1 MAISKQYIAERYEI
15 RKLIGQGGMAD
26 VYLAY
31 DLILNREVAIKILR
45 NYLAEDP
52 IYIQRFQREAT
63 AAATLTHKNIVQ
75 IYDVG
80 EDEGYHYIVME
91 YVPDAT
97 LKDLIRRRGAL
108 HVEEAID
115 IMHQLVSG
123 VNVAHRHSI
132 IHRDLKPQNILMT
145 HGGYVKIA
153 DFGIAMV
160 QSVSQVTQ
168 NETIMGSL
176 HYLAPELARGEK
188 ATAQSDIYSLGII
201 FYELLRG
208 DVPFNANT
216 AVNIALKHMRD
227 EIPSIKEFNPTIPQ
241 SVENII
247 IKATAK
253 NLNERYKNAYEM
265 LEDLENALSNPDQKK
280 LVLSNIIYNEND
292 NTTVVAKRMGQDNE
306 TSQEDSTRLKR
317 IEEAKKQKKKKNIIA
332 GSIIGVIAVVLVVI
346 VILLINGLGNS
357 SKVKT
362 ITVPDLLNLT
372 AEEAKVK
379 LEEVGL
385 VLDDSYS
392 LYGVSDTIEVGK
404 VMDYTS
410 KGEEV
415 KLGTKISVTIS
426 KGKVIVIGN
435 YVGRTIDNA
444 TTELEALGVKVITKE
459 VSSEDHAAG
468 IVIEQ
473 SISEGKTI
481 QPDAEIKQITLT
493 VSTGYSN
500 TMKDVR
506 GWSIDSAKKELE
518 NAGFIV
524 VLEILPAPT
533 TVAEVNAMQLNV
545 VIEQSIAGGLIVTEK
560 NTTVILYYHKT
571 TPTLPNNNNNNN
583 NNNSQNQSTG
593 DDSSDD

>member
-332 GSIIGVIAVVLVVI
+332 GSIIGVIAVILVVI

-379 LEEVGL
+379 LEDVGL

-435 YVGRTIDNA
+435 YIGRTIDNA
-444 TTELEALGVKVITKE
+444 ATELETLGVKVITKE

-493 VSTGYSN
+493 VSTGYSK

-560 NTTVILYYHKT
+560 NTTVTLYYHKT

-583 NNNSQNQSTG
+583 NSQNQSTG
-593 DDSSDD
+593 DDSGDD

>member
-227 EIPSIKEFNPTIPQ
+227 DIPSIKEFNPTIPQ

-280 LVLSNIIYNEND
+280 LVLSNIVYNEDD
-292 NTTVVAKRMGQDNE
+292 NTTVIAKRMGQDNE
-306 TSQEDSTRLKR
+306 ASQEDSTRLKR

-332 GSIIGVIAVVLVVI
+332 GSIIGVIAVILVVI

-362 ITVPDLLNLT
+362 VTVPDLLNLT

-560 NTTVILYYHKT
+560 NTTVTLYYHKT

-583 NNNSQNQSTG
+583 NSQNQSTG
-593 DDSSDD
+593 DDSGDD

>member
-227 EIPSIKEFNPTIPQ
+227 DIPSIKEFNPTIPQ

-379 LEEVGL
+379 LEDVGL

-435 YVGRTIDNA
+435 YIGRTIDNA
-444 TTELEALGVKVITKE
+444 ATELETLGVKVITKE

-493 VSTGYSN
+493 VSTGYSK

-560 NTTVILYYHKT
+560 NTTVTLYYHKT

-583 NNNSQNQSTG
+583 NSQNQSTG
-593 DDSSDD
+593 DDSGDD

>member
-227 EIPSIKEFNPTIPQ
+227 DIPSIKEFNPTIPQ

-332 GSIIGVIAVVLVVI
+332 GSIIGVIAVILVVI

-379 LEEVGL
+379 LEDVGL

-593 DDSSDD
+593 DDSGDD